1 MVKNIIAVMLV
12 CLLFCT
18 CSSTRTDRFVLEHQ
32 EQIDRL
38 ESELRSRDRAIDNA
52 VRELESITA
61 RSTTM
66 EGTIDDVIELFD
78 EYQRTIERLLHDY
91 RNGTSTLEASSKI
104 HSWLDSSAC
113 TENSLHDIRFHF
125 ICEGNKIATVAG
137 YTLIGGNYE

>member
-1 MVKNIIAVMLV
+1 MVKNTIAVLLA

-18 CSSTRTDRFVLEHQ
+18 CSSTRTDGLVLEHQ

-78 EYQRTIERLLHDY
+78 EYQRTVERLLRDY
-91 RNGTSTLEASSKI
+91 RKGTSTLEASSKI
-104 HSWLDSSAC
+104 HSWSDSSAC

-125 ICEGNKIATVAG
+125 LCEGNQIATVAG